1 MRERKIKICIKGEL
15 HFCQRYRQKKEARE
29 DEKVFRVW
37 KLMLTTEVDT
47 FTEKR
52 HGSLFKKLRGITN
65 DS

>member
-1 MRERKIKICIKGEL
+1 M
-15 HFCQRYRQKKEARE
+15 HQRGITLLPEVEAKKEARE

-37 KLMLTTEVDT
+37 KLMLTTAVDT